1 MSAEV
6 PVLFTLTSLPQKEKK
21 SCSLSSVVSGARP
34 ATWMV
39 YPGAGAVDMVM
50 GLVDVMGSWWMAIK
64 R

>member
-1 MSAEV
+1 
-6 PVLFTLTSLPQKEKK
+6 
-21 SCSLSSVVSGARP
+21 
-34 ATWMV
+34 MV